1 MLIQQSRLPSRAGAS
16 SAVRTRSPCIL
27 TPDSVGAV
35 PHDRNPANC
44 EGTDN
49 MNRGS
54 DSMTLD
60 TLNRAQRR
68 RTAAI
73 VSPLL
78 AGLALVVLLASPS
91 SAQAPPKLTVNGVT
105 VSGASVI
112 AAVTVADSTGKPIAG
127 LADSSFA
134 VEIDG
139 QPVPSIELDSNVD
152 SALPLGMV
160 LTMDISNT
168 MSPASISGAK
178 DAFSG
183 LIRAL
188 RSTDEA
194 TLVTISTQVTQVVK
208 PTSDQAAL
216 IAGVNG
222 VNPGGRTALYAAVV
236 RSVEYAKAAPQPR
249 KVIVLVTEGGG
260 RVGEEFGGASGDIS
274 RTMALNA
281 TATGGAAVFV
291 VGIGK
296 EADVTFLSALAQNS
310 GGQYTSASSGKDVA
324 RLYTLISERLRL
336 EYSLTAPLP
345 TGLPAG
351 LHTMTVTAN
360 GARGQTTFTTS
371 VAIAAPPPPAFTG
384 LAAELTQ
391 KSVVKVTNLP
401 TGSNVRFLLDGQ
413 AVTNPGASDRRSIEL
428 DPYKLDPK
436 APHTLRAQ
444 YDPADAAKAVEASF
458 RVVSLPPKIVQ
469 PTTLPGLRPGD
480 FVRVELLA
488 QAGSNPEVTYLV
500 DGQAV
505 ETDTAKPYE
514 FTLPPASGFAAGEHT
529 FAVSVD
535 AGGQK
540 VEQSFAFQGPKPPGA
555 KSNALAYG
563 ILALFV
569 VAALGAAG
577 YGGRVALARSK
588 ARRDA
593 LVVTDAPERLIEWAD
608 AHRGDR
614 TLPQPVAPVGETK
627 PAGPWGV
634 FEVIEGDGAGS
645 EFPLKEDRELVGRG
659 KFCSVRLMDKTIEEA
674 HFVVTREGELLASTP
689 TCRVLIDG
697 AEVRS
702 GQLVDGSEVRLGG
715 TVLRYRSGETAQD
728 A

>member
-1 MLIQQSRLPSRAGAS
+1 MNGTGGSVPLG
-16 SAVRTRSPCIL
+16 
-27 TPDSVGAV
+27 SVG
-35 PHDRNPANC
+35 R
-44 EGTDN
+44 
-49 MNRGS
+49 
-54 DSMTLD
+54 L
-60 TLNRAQRR
+60 
-68 RTAAI
+68 AA
-73 VSPLL
+73 
-78 AGLALVVLLASPS
+78 AGVLLLGSLAVFGAVVSAT
-91 SAQAPPKLTVNGVT
+91 SAQAPVKLTVNGVT

-112 AAVTVADSTGKPIAG
+112 ASVAVADSTGKPIAG
-127 LADSSFA
+127 LSDASFA
-134 VEIDG
+134 VEVDG
-139 QPVPSIELDSNVD
+139 RPVTSVELDSNVD

-168 MSPASISGAK
+168 MTAASIAGAK

-183 LIRAL
+183 LIRSL

-222 VNPGGRTALYAAVV
+222 VTPGGRTALYAAVV
-236 RSVEYAKAAPQPR
+236 QSVGYAKAAPQPR

-260 RVGEEFGGASGDIS
+260 RVGEEFGGASGEIS

-281 TATGGAAVFV
+281 TATSGAAVFV

-296 EADVTFLSALAQNS
+296 EADVAFLSALAQNS
-310 GGQYTSASSGKDVA
+310 GGQYISASSGKDVA
-324 RLYTLISERLRL
+324 QLYTLISERLRL
-336 EYSLTAPLP
+336 EYSLTVALPL
-345 TGLPAG
+345 GLPAG

-360 GARGQTTFTTS
+360 GASGETTFTTTAA
-371 VAIAAPPPPAFTG
+371 VAAPPPPAFTG

-391 KSVVKVTNLP
+391 KSLVKVANLP
-401 TGSNVRFLLDGQ
+401 SGSAVRFSLDGQ
-413 AVTNPGASDRRSIEL
+413 AVTNTGTSDRRAIEL
-428 DPYKLDPK
+428 DPHKLDPRT
-436 APHTLRAQ
+436 AHTLRAQ

-458 RVVSLPPKIVQ
+458 RVVTLPPKILQ

-480 FVRVELLA
+480 FVRVELQA
-488 QAGSNPEVTYLV
+488 QAGASPAVTYLV
-500 DGQAV
+500 DGQVV
-505 ETDTAKPYE
+505 ETDSGPPYE
-514 FTLPPASGFAAGEHT
+514 FTLPPAAGFAAGEHT

-540 VEQSFAFQGPKPPGA
+540 VEQSFAFQGPKPPEA
-555 KSNALAYG
+555 KSNTLALG
-563 ILALFV
+563 LLALFV
-569 VAALGAAG
+569 VAALGAAA
-577 YGGRVALARSK
+577 YGGKVALARQRTK
-588 ARRDA
+588 RDA

-614 TLPQPVAPVGETK
+614 TLPQAVAPATETV

-634 FEVIEGDGAGS
+634 FAVLEGEGAGS
-645 EFPLKEDRELVGRG
+645 EFQLSDDHELVGRG

-674 HFVVTREGELLASTP
+674 HFVVTRDGELFPSTP

-697 AEVRS
+697 AEVRG

-715 TVLRYRSGETAQD
+715 TVLRYRAEGKPAAQ
-728 A
+728 

>member
-1 MLIQQSRLPSRAGAS
+1 MVRPGRWRRASTLRRPLPFAFGAG
-16 SAVRTRSPCIL
+16 
-27 TPDSVGAV
+27 
-35 PHDRNPANC
+35 
-44 EGTDN
+44 
-49 MNRGS
+49 
-54 DSMTLD
+54 
-60 TLNRAQRR
+60 
-68 RTAAI
+68 
-73 VSPLL
+73 LL
-78 AGLALVVLLASPS
+78 AGMALFTAVAGHTF
-91 SAQAPPKLTVNGVT
+91 AQAPVKLTVNGVT

-112 AAVTVADSTGKPIAG
+112 ASVTVADSSGKPIAG
-127 LADSSFA
+127 LADTSFA
-134 VEIDG
+134 VEVDG
-139 QPVPSIELDSNVD
+139 RAVSGIELDSNVD

-168 MSPASISGAK
+168 MTPASIAGAK

-183 LIRAL
+183 LIRSL

-194 TLVTISTQVTQVVK
+194 TLVTISTQVAQVVK

-222 VNPGGRTALYAAVV
+222 VTPGGRTALYAAVV
-236 RSVEYAKAAPQPR
+236 QSVGYAKAAPQPR

-296 EADVTFLSALAQNS
+296 EADVAFLSALAQNS
-310 GGQYTSASSGKDVA
+310 GGQYISASSGKDVA
-324 RLYTLISERLRL
+324 QLYTLISERLRL

-351 LHTMTVTAN
+351 LHTMSVTAN
-360 GARGQTTFTTS
+360 GARAETTFTTTAA
-371 VAIAAPPPPAFTG
+371 VAAPPPPAFTG

-401 TGSNVRFLLDGQ
+401 TGSTVRFSLDGE
-413 AVTNPGASDRRSIEL
+413 AVPNTGVSDRRAIEL
-428 DPYKLDPK
+428 DPYKFDPK
-436 APHTLRAQ
+436 TPHTLRAA
-444 YDPADAAKAVEASF
+444 YDPADASKAVEASF
-458 RVVSLPPKIVQ
+458 KVVSLPPKILQ

-480 FVRVELLA
+480 FVRVELQA
-488 QAGSNPEVTYLV
+488 QAGASPAVTYLV

-514 FTLPPASGFAAGEHT
+514 FTLPPAAGFAAGEHT

-540 VEQSFAFQGPKPPGA
+540 VEQSFAFQGPKPPEA
-555 KSNALAYG
+555 KSNTLALG
-563 ILALFV
+563 LLALFV
-569 VAALGAAG
+569 VAALAAAA
-577 YGGRVALARSK
+577 YGGKVALARSK

-593 LVVTDAPERLIEWAD
+593 LVVSGAPERLIEWAD

-614 TLPQPVAPVGETK
+614 TLPQAVAPAA
-627 PAGPWGV
+627 PAAPVGPWGV
-634 FEVIEGDGAGS
+634 FEVLEGEGAGS
-645 EFPLKEDRELVGRG
+645 EFQLSDDHELVGRG
-659 KFCSVRLMDKTIEEA
+659 KFCSVRLMDRTIEEA
-674 HFVVTREGELLASTP
+674 HFLVTREGELLPSTP

-697 AEVRS
+697 AEVRG

-715 TVLRYRSGETAQD
+715 TVLKFRRPATP
-728 A
+728 